1 MEGKEAI
8 TVVIAG
14 HVDHGKSTI
23 TGHLMYQLSL
33 VSDKELRKWEHPNNL
48 SPRATKEAKDLG
60 KQSFNY
66 AFLMDQN
73 PEEVGI
79 LVIGEV

>member
-23 TGHLMYQLSL
+23 TGHLMYQLNL
-33 VSDKELRKWEHPNNL
+33 VSDKELRKWGHPNNL

-79 LVIGEV
+79 LVINEE

>member
-23 TGHLMYQLSL
+23 TGHLMYQLRL
-33 VSDKELRKWEHPNNL
+33 VSDKELRKWGYPNNL

-79 LVIGEV
+79 LVINEE

>member
-1 MEGKEAI
+1 M
-8 TVVIAG
+8 VIAG

-23 TGHLMYQLSL
+23 TGHLMYQLNL

-79 LVIGEV
+79 LVINEK

>member
-8 TVVIAG
+8 TVVVAG
-14 HVDHGKSTI
+14 QVDHGKSTI
-23 TGHLMYQLSL
+23 TGHLIHQLSL
-33 VSDKELRKWEHPNNL
+33 VSEKELRKWGQRNPLN
-48 SPRATKEAKDLG
+48 PRVTKEAKDLG

-73 PEEVGI
+73 PEEVPI
-79 LVIGEV
+79 SVTVEA